1 MLEKLKNILSKVL
14 PVFDEVYASLGGRL
28 SGIAG
33 GLLLAGQALDAVM
46 PLLCVLLIA
55 VVTLVTLF
63 SVSEPFRAKVLGIWQ
78 KKFGDKGISRKLNDA
93 RFAQALAMGMAS
105 GLPLEEAVALCAT
118 LLRDSPAAAKRCEAC
133 AERLQVGGDL
143 ADALLESG
151 MLPPAACR
159 LLTLGLRGGS
169 GDTAMEEISRRLSDE
184 ANEALERKV
193 AQVEPTLVLVT
204 SLLVGAILLSVMLPL
219 MNIMSAIG

>member
-1 MLEKLKNILSKVL
+1 MPVL
-14 PVFDEVYASLGGRL
+14 V
-28 SGIAG
+28 I
-33 GLLLAGQALDAVM
+33 LLAAAALLV
-46 PLLCVLLIA
+46 IA
-55 VVTLVTLF
+55 F
-63 SVSEPFRAKVLGIWQ
+63 STSPSFRAKVLGIWQ
-78 KKFGDKGISRKLNDA
+78 KKFGDKGISRKRNDA

-118 LLRDSPAAAKRCEAC
+118 LLRDSPAAAQRCEAC
-133 AERLQVGGDL
+133 AERLQEGGDL

-169 GDTAMEEISRRLSDE
+169 GDTAMEEIARRLSDE
-184 ANEALERKV
+184 ADRALERRV
-193 AQVEPTLVLVT
+193 AQVEPALVLVT

-219 MNIMSAIG
+219 MNIMTAIG

>member
-1 MLEKLKNILSKVL
+1 MDKLHS
-14 PVFDEVYASLGGRL
+14 A
-28 SGIAG
+28 
-33 GLLLAGQALDAVM
+33 LLV
-46 PLLCVLLIA
+46 A

-63 SVSEPFRAKVLGIWQ
+63 SVSDPFRIKVLGLWQ

-93 RFAQALAMGMAS
+93 RFAQALAMGMVS

-118 LLRDSPAAAKRCEAC
+118 LLRDSPTAAQRCEAC
-133 AERLQVGGDL
+133 AQRLQEGGDL
-143 ADALLESG
+143 ADALNESG

-159 LLTLGLRGGS
+159 LLALGLRGGS